1 MKNVLKEPFLNEA
14 SPHKARKRFG
24 QNFLI
29 DHGIIR
35 DIVRAVHPQKKD
47 VIVEIG
53 PGKGAITQLLAD
65 SCDNLSVIELD
76 RDLIPWLTLKF
87 EKHPHFQLFQADAL
101 QFDFSQLISKES
113 VNSESTKSI
122 RIVGNLPYN
131 ISTPLIFHLL
141 TYATQVSDMHFML
154 QKEVVKR
161 MAAKAG
167 DSAYGRLG
175 IMVQYFCSVENLFE
189 VPPSAFEPAPKVD
202 SAIVRL
208 IPHQQLPYPATHFQT
223 LEKLVNI
230 AFQQRRK
237 TLRNSL
243 KQWLG
248 AEVIEQL
255 PLDTSARAEEISL
268 SEFVA
273 TSNLLSS
280 LQNSVIKNSVIKN
293 SVIQNSPIND
303 SL

>member
-1 MKNVLKEPFLNEA
+1 MNKSLNHE
-14 SPHKARKRFG
+14 SQHKARKRFG

-35 DIVRAVHPQKKD
+35 DIVRSVHPQKND
-47 VIVEIG
+47 LIVEIG

-76 RDLIPWLTLKF
+76 RDLVPWLKVKF
-87 EKHPHFQLFQADAL
+87 EKHPNFQLFQADAL
-101 QFDFSQLISKES
+101 QFDFAQLIK
-113 VNSESTKSI
+113 NDQPL

-141 TYATQVSDMHFML
+141 SYANRVQDMHFML

-161 MAAKAG
+161 MAAQPG

-175 IMVQYFCSVENLFE
+175 IMVQYYCAVEDLFD
-189 VPPSAFEPAPKVD
+189 VPPTSFDPAPKVD

-208 IPHQQLPYPATHFQT
+208 TPHATLPYVANNIKS
-223 LEKLVNI
+223 LETLVNV

-243 KQWLG
+243 KQLLT
-248 AEVIEQL
+248 VEQMESL
-255 PLDTSARAEEISL
+255 PVNLQARPEEISL
-268 SEFVA
+268 PEYV
-273 TSNLLSS
+273 TMSNLLGELS
-280 LQNSVIKNSVIKN
+280 LKGQAVIEA
-293 SVIQNSPIND
+293 D
-303 SL
+303 

>member
-1 MKNVLKEPFLNEA
+1 MKKNFPHLNAE
-14 SPHKARKRFG
+14 SQHRARKRFG

-35 DIVRAVHPQKKD
+35 EIVRAIHPQKTD
-47 VIVEIG
+47 LVVEIG

-65 SCDNLSVIELD
+65 ACDNLSVIELD
-76 RDLIPWLTLKF
+76 RDLVPWLKVKF
-87 EKHPHFQLFQADAL
+87 EKHPNFHLFQADAL
-101 QFDFSQLISKES
+101 QFDFAQIMRDGKPL
-113 VNSESTKSI
+113 

-141 TYATQVSDMHFML
+141 SYADKVQDMHFML

-161 MAAKAG
+161 MAAQAG

-175 IMVQYFCSVENLFE
+175 IMVQYYCAVEDLFD
-189 VPPSAFEPAPKVD
+189 VPPTSFDPAPKVD

-208 IPHQQLPYPATHFQT
+208 VPHKTLPYVASNVKT
-223 LEKLVNI
+223 LETLVNV

-243 KQWLG
+243 KQLLT
-248 AEVIEQL
+248 AEQL
-255 PLDTSARAEEISL
+255 QSLPVDLQLRPEEISL
-268 SEFVA
+268 PEYVA
-273 TSNLLSS
+273 ISNLLGDLS
-280 LQNSVIKNSVIKN
+280 LPHRSV
-293 SVIQNSPIND
+293 D
-303 SL
+303 ETE

>member
-1 MKNVLKEPFLNEA
+1 MSNKFSSDTRNQHLNSE
-14 SPHKARKRFG
+14 SQHKARKRFG

-29 DHGIIR
+29 DYGIIR
-35 DIVRAVHPQKKD
+35 DIVRAVHPHKDD

-76 RDLIPWLTLKF
+76 RDLVPWLKVKF
-87 EKHPHFQLFQADAL
+87 EKHPNFQLFQADAL
-101 QFDFSQLISKES
+101 QFDFAQLVK
-113 VNSESTKSI
+113 NHKPI

-141 TYATQVSDMHFML
+141 SYSTQVSDMHFML

-161 MAAKAG
+161 MAAQAG

-175 IMVQYFCSVENLFE
+175 IMVQYYCAVENLFD
-189 VPPSAFEPAPKVD
+189 VPPTSFDPAPKVD

-208 IPHQQLPYPATHFQT
+208 VPYQELPHKATHVKT
-223 LEKLVNI
+223 LEKLVNV

-237 TLRNSL
+237 TLRNAL
-243 KQWLG
+243 KQLLSPDI
-248 AEVIEQL
+248 IEQL
-255 PLDTSARAEEISL
+255 PIDTSARAEEISL
-268 SEFVA
+268 AEYVA
-273 TSNLLSS
+273 TSNLL
-280 LQNSVIKNSVIKN
+280 
-293 SVIQNSPIND
+293 D
-303 SL
+303 SLLLNTDVVPNS

>member
-1 MKNVLKEPFLNEA
+1 MAKKFLNDE
-14 SPHKARKRFG
+14 SQHKARKRFG

-35 DIVRAVHPQKKD
+35 DIVRAVHPHKD
-47 VIVEIG
+47 DCIVEIG

-65 SCDNLSVIELD
+65 SCDNIRVIELD
-76 RDLIPWLTLKF
+76 RDLVPWLKVKF
-87 EKHPHFQLFQADAL
+87 EKHPNFQLFQADAL
-101 QFDFSQLISKES
+101 QFDFAQLI
-113 VNSESTKSI
+113 TGDRPL

-141 TYATQVSDMHFML
+141 SYSTQVRDMHFML

-161 MAAKAG
+161 MAAQPG

-175 IMVQYFCSVENLFE
+175 IMVQYYCAVENLFE
-189 VPPSAFEPAPKVD
+189 VPPTAFDPAPKVD

-208 IPHQQLPYPATHFQT
+208 VPHAQLPFVANNIKT
-223 LEKLVNI
+223 LETLVNV

-243 KQWLG
+243 KQLLN
-248 AEVIEQL
+248 AEQL
-255 PLDTSARAEEISL
+255 ESLPVDMTLRPEDISL
-268 SEFVA
+268 QDYVA
-273 TSNLLSS
+273 ISNLLGDLS
-280 LQNSVIKNSVIKN
+280 LHVVDVSNAE
-293 SVIQNSPIND
+293 
-303 SL
+303 

>member
-1 MKNVLKEPFLNEA
+1 MKKTLNHE
-14 SPHKARKRFG
+14 SQHKARKRFG

-35 DIVRAVHPQKKD
+35 DIVRSVHPHKDD

-65 SCDNLSVIELD
+65 ACDNLNVIELD
-76 RDLIPWLTLKF
+76 RDLVPWLKVKF
-87 EKHPHFQLFQADAL
+87 EKHPNFQLFQADAL
-101 QFDFSQLISKES
+101 QFDFAQLIKNE
-113 VNSESTKSI
+113 KPL

-141 TYATQVSDMHFML
+141 GYASKVQDMHFML

-161 MAAKAG
+161 MAAQAG
-167 DSAYGRLG
+167 ESAYGRLG
-175 IMVQYFCSVENLFE
+175 IMVQYYCAVEDLFD
-189 VPPSAFEPAPKVD
+189 VPPTSFDPAPKVD

-208 IPHQQLPYPATHFQT
+208 IPYAQLPHVANNVKT
-223 LEKLVNI
+223 LETLVNV

-243 KQWLG
+243 KQLLT
-248 AEVIEQL
+248 AEQMENL
-255 PLDTSARAEEISL
+255 PVDLSLRPEEISL
-268 SEFVA
+268 PEYVA
-273 TSNLLSS
+273 MSNLLGDISFNGKIS
-280 LQNSVIKNSVIKN
+280 A
-293 SVIQNSPIND
+293 D
-303 SL
+303 DGE

>member
-1 MKNVLKEPFLNEA
+1 MNKKNSGDKHSNSQGE
-14 SPHKARKRFG
+14 HKARKRFG

-35 DIVRAVHPQKKD
+35 DIVRAVHPHKD
-47 VIVEIG
+47 DLIVEIG

-76 RDLIPWLTLKF
+76 RDLVPWLKVKF
-87 EKHPHFQLFQADAL
+87 EKHPNFQLYQADAL
-101 QFDFSQLISKES
+101 QFDFAQLIK
-113 VNSESTKSI
+113 NDQPL

-141 TYATQVSDMHFML
+141 SYSTQVRDMHFML

-161 MAAKAG
+161 MAAHAG

-175 IMVQYFCSVENLFE
+175 IMVQYYCEVENLFE
-189 VPPSAFEPAPKVD
+189 VPPTSFDPAPKVD

-208 IPHQQLPYPATHFQT
+208 VPYKDLPHKATNIKT
-223 LEKLVNI
+223 LENLVNV

-237 TLRNSL
+237 TLRNAL
-243 KQWLG
+243 KQLL
-248 AEVIEQL
+248 APDVIEQL
-255 PLDTSARAEEISL
+255 PIDTSARAEEISL
-268 SEFVA
+268 ADYVA
-273 TSNLLSS
+273 TSNLL
-280 LQNSVIKNSVIKN
+280 
-293 SVIQNSPIND
+293 D
-303 SL
+303 SLASSQTQASS

>member
-1 MKNVLKEPFLNEA
+1 MKKMLNHE
-14 SPHKARKRFG
+14 SQHKARKRFG

-35 DIVRAVHPQKKD
+35 DIVRSVHPRKDD

-65 SCDNLSVIELD
+65 ACDNLNVIELD
-76 RDLIPWLTLKF
+76 RDLVPWLKVKF
-87 EKHPHFQLFQADAL
+87 EKHPNFQLFQADAL
-101 QFDFSQLISKES
+101 QFDFAQLIRNDKPL
-113 VNSESTKSI
+113 

-141 TYATQVSDMHFML
+141 SYASKVQDMHFML

-161 MAAKAG
+161 MAAQPG

-175 IMVQYFCSVENLFE
+175 IMVQYYCVVEDLFD
-189 VPPSAFEPAPKVD
+189 VPPTSFDPAPKVD

-208 IPHQQLPYPATHFQT
+208 IPYQELPYVANNIKT
-223 LEKLVNI
+223 LETLVNV

-243 KQWLG
+243 KQLLTT
-248 AEVIEQL
+248 EQL
-255 PLDTSARAEEISL
+255 ENLPVDLSLRPEEISL
-268 SEFVA
+268 PEYVA
-273 TSNLLSS
+273 MSNLLGEVSFNGKIS
-280 LQNSVIKNSVIKN
+280 A
-293 SVIQNSPIND
+293 D
-303 SL
+303 DGE

>member
-1 MKNVLKEPFLNEA
+1 MNKKFSNETSLNHQGQ
-14 SPHKARKRFG
+14 HKARKRFG

-35 DIVRAVHPQKKD
+35 DIVRAVHPHKED
-47 VIVEIG
+47 CIVEIG

-76 RDLIPWLTLKF
+76 RDLVPWLKVKF
-87 EKHPHFQLFQADAL
+87 EHHPNFQLFQADAL
-101 QFDFSQLISKES
+101 QFDFAQLVKD
-113 VNSESTKSI
+113 NKSI

-141 TYATQVSDMHFML
+141 SYSTQVRDMHFML

-175 IMVQYFCSVENLFE
+175 IMVQYYCDVENLFE
-189 VPPSAFEPAPKVD
+189 VPPTSFDPAPKVD

-208 IPHQQLPYPATHFQT
+208 VPYKDLPYKATTIKT
-223 LEKLVNI
+223 LENLVNV

-237 TLRNSL
+237 TLRNAL
-243 KQWLG
+243 KQLL
-248 AEVIEQL
+248 APEIIEQL
-255 PLDTSARAEEISL
+255 PIDTSARAEEISL
-268 SEFVA
+268 ADYVA
-273 TSNLLSS
+273 TSNLLDSIAASS
-280 LQNSVIKNSVIKN
+280 STQSA
-293 SVIQNSPIND
+293 Q
-303 SL
+303 

>member
-1 MKNVLKEPFLNEA
+1 MSKLLNHE
-14 SPHKARKRFG
+14 SQHKARKRFG

-35 DIVRAVHPQKKD
+35 DIVRSVHPQKED
-47 VIVEIG
+47 LIVEIG

-76 RDLIPWLTLKF
+76 RDLVPWLKVKF
-87 EKHPHFQLFQADAL
+87 EKHPNFQLFQADAL
-101 QFDFSQLISKES
+101 QFDFAQLIK
-113 VNSESTKSI
+113 NNRPL

-141 TYATQVSDMHFML
+141 SYSNKVQDMHFML

-161 MAAKAG
+161 MAAQPG
-167 DSAYGRLG
+167 ESAYGRLG
-175 IMVQYFCSVENLFE
+175 IMVQYYCAVEDLFD
-189 VPPSAFEPAPKVD
+189 VPPSSFDPAPKVD

-208 IPHQQLPYPATHFQT
+208 TPYANLPYVANNIKT
-223 LEKLVNI
+223 LETLVNV

-243 KQWLG
+243 KQLLS
-248 AEVIEQL
+248 AEQMESLPVNLQL
-255 PLDTSARAEEISL
+255 RPEEISL
-268 SEFVA
+268 PEYVA
-273 TSNLLSS
+273 MSNLLGELS
-280 LQNSVIKNSVIKN
+280 LNGQSIKEA
-293 SVIQNSPIND
+293 D
-303 SL
+303 